1 MVPRVAVARRR
12 GLPAAAPRLAG
23 LLEREAAVLAVEA
36 GRGDGAAGSADAAP
50 AAARGV
56 HGRQRGRRGDR
67 VQRG

>member
-1 MVPRVAVARRR
+1 MAVARRL

-23 LLEREAAVLAVEA
+23 LPEWEVAALAVEA

-50 AAARGV
+50 AAACGV